1 MSGLFFNEKPEKQR
15 GITPTLAELIRMAVQ
30 THSDNLRVCMPATV
44 ETYDHKKQ
52 VVSATPDFKNTYADG
67 QTAGMPMIYDVPVC
81 FPRAGA
87 AFICLPL
94 KKGDKVLLVFCDRSL
109 EKWLSSGAQNDPADT
124 RAHHLSDAI
133 AFPGCYPT
141 SSPAQVNNAND
152 LIIKNGKFEIRMRD
166 DGRVQ
171 ILNGQWDLM
180 KLFDQWIDADASG
193 AVQEL
198 LDIKSR
204 IQTFMV
210 GGV

>member
-1 MSGLFFNEKPEKQR
+1 MSAPYIEEKPEKQAR
-15 GITPTLAELIRMAVQ
+15 ITPTLAELITAAMQ
-30 THSDNLRVCMPATV
+30 THAGNIRVCMPATV

-67 QTAGMPMIYDVPVC
+67 KTVGMPTIYDIPVC

-87 AFICLPL
+87 AFIALPL
-94 KKGDKVLLVFCDRSL
+94 KKGDKVLLLFCDRSL
-109 EKWLSSGAQNDPADT
+109 EKWLSNGAQNDPGDT

-133 AFPGCYPT
+133 AIPGGYPM
-141 SSPAQVNNAND
+141 SSPAQVNNASD
-152 LIIKNGKFEIRMRD
+152 LIVKNGKFEIRMRD
-166 DGRVQ
+166 DGRVE

-180 KLFDQWIDADASG
+180 KLFDQWIDADAAG